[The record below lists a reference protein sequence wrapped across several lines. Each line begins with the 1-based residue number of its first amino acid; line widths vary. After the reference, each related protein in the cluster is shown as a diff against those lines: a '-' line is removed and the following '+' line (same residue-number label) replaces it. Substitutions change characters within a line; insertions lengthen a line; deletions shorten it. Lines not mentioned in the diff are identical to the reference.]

1 VDCQPNVGWRL
12 GRAARTIRCMT
23 VHQPVEGSRA
33 ALTAREQ
40 QVLECTARGL
50 TNAEIAREL
59 YVTTHAVKFHLLA
72 IYRKLGVTNR
82 TQAVARYLSDR

>member
-1 VDCQPNVGWRL
+1 VVCQPNVRWRL
-12 GRAARTIRCMT
+12 GGAARTIRGMT
-23 VHQPVEGSRA
+23 VHQPVEDSRV
-33 ALTAREQ
+33 ALTGREQ

-59 YVTTHAVKFHLLA
+59 HVTTHAVKFHLLG
-72 IYRKLGVTNR
+72 IYRKLGVANR